1 MPIQQMFLGA
11 GGPPPAEPLGAL
23 PVSGALWY
31 YDGYYFT
38 NSGGSLTW
46 TDQSGNGRHM
56 STAGGRMGNN
66 IAQDEASK
74 GQNYLT
80 NSRKFIKN
88 TVVSD
93 GMRWNGSS
101 GYWPGTS
108 YTLMHIM
115 GRQLTS
121 GTGSIGRIWDGFG
134 INWLSGYHDTSEG
147 VFYHDGW
154 ITTTNLN
161 TQTSFLV
168 IIDRKD
174 KVRAKG
180 LDYQGN
186 GVDSGYQSSSGRGAP
201 TTANGVGI
209 NCGNY
214 SGDINSGSAPPGG
227 EASFWKSIMCACW
240 NGDIGDTDCNTLIN
254 WGYNKLYG

>member
-1 MPIQQMFLGA
+1 MTMQQILVGMGDA
-11 GGPPPAEPLGAL
+11 GAEPLGNL

-31 YDGYYFT
+31 YDGYYVT
-38 NSGGSLTW
+38 ESGSNITEWL
-46 TDQSGNGRHM
+46 DQSGNNRHIT
-56 STAGGRMGNN
+56 TAGGRMATG
-66 IAQDEASK
+66 IAQDQANK

-80 NSRKFIKN
+80 TTRKYIKN
-88 TVVSD
+88 TTNNH

-121 GTGSIGRIWDGFG
+121 GSGSIGRIWDGFG
-134 INWLSGYHDTSEG
+134 INWLSGYHDTNEG

-154 ITTTNLN
+154 FTTTNLN
-161 TQTSFLV
+161 SQTSFLV
-168 IIDRKD
+168 VIDRKD

-180 LDYQGN
+180 KDVSGN
-186 GVDSGYQSSSGRGAP
+186 NVDSGYITGSGGAP
-201 TTANGVGI
+201 TTSNGVGI

-214 SGDINSGSAPPGG
+214 SGSINGGSVPPSG
-227 EASFWKSIMCACW
+227 ECSFWKSIMCACW
-240 NGDIGDTDCNTLIN
+240 SGDIGDSDCNTLIN
-254 WGYNKLYG
+254 WGFNKLYG

>member
-11 GGPPPAEPLGAL
+11 GAGGAEPLGNL

-31 YDGYYFT
+31 YDGFYVT
-38 NSGGSLTW
+38 ESGSNITEWL
-46 TDQSGNGRHM
+46 DQSGNNRHIT
-56 STAGGRMGNN
+56 TAGGRMATG
-66 IAQDEASK
+66 IAQDQADK
-74 GQNYLT
+74 GDNYLT
-80 NSRKFIKN
+80 TARKYIKN
-88 TVVSD
+88 TTNNH
-93 GMRWNGSS
+93 GMRWNGTS

-121 GTGSIGRIWDGFG
+121 GSGSIGRIWDGFG
-134 INWLSGYHDTSEG
+134 INWLSGYHDTNEG

-154 ITTTNLN
+154 FTTTNLN
-161 TQTSFLV
+161 SQTSFLV
-168 IIDRKD
+168 VIDRKD

-180 LDYQGN
+180 KDVSGN
-186 GVDSGYQSSSGRGAP
+186 NVDSGYITGSGGAP

-214 SGDINSGSAPPGG
+214 SGDINSGSVPPSG
-227 EASFWKSIMCACW
+227 ECSFWKSIMCACW
-240 NGDIGDTDCNTLIN
+240 NGDIGDSDCNTLIN
-254 WGYNKLYG
+254 WGFDKLYG

>member
-1 MPIQQMFLGA
+1 MAIQQMFLGA
-11 GGPPPAEPLGAL
+11 GGPPPAAPLGAL
-23 PVSGALWY
+23 PRSGALWY
-31 YDGYYFT
+31 YDAYYVT
-38 NSGGSLTW
+38 ESGGQVTQW
-46 TDQSGNGRHM
+46 TDQSGNGRHQ
-56 STAGGRMGNN
+56 SVSGGRMGSS
-66 IAQDEASK
+66 IAQDEATK

-80 NSRKFIKN
+80 SSRKFIKN
-88 TVVSD
+88 TAVNH
-93 GMRWNGSS
+93 GMRWNNS
-101 GYWPGTS
+101 GWWPGDS

-134 INWLSGYHDTSEG
+134 INWLSGYHDSNEG
-147 VFYHDGW
+147 VFYHNQW

-168 IIDRKD
+168 VLDRRD
-174 KVRAKG
+174 RVRAKG

-186 GVDSGYQSSSGRGAP
+186 GVDSGYQAGSGYGAP
-201 TTANGVGI
+201 TSGNGVGI
-209 NCGNY
+209 NCGDY

-227 EASFWKSIMCACW
+227 ECSYWKSIMCACW
-240 NGDIGDTDCNTLIN
+240 SGDIGDSDCNTLID

>member
-1 MPIQQMFLGA
+1 MPIQQMLLGT
-11 GGPPPAEPLGAL
+11 GGGAVPLGNL

-31 YDGYYFT
+31 YDGYYVT
-38 NSGGSLTW
+38 ESGSNITEWL
-46 TDQSGNGRHM
+46 DQSGNNRHVT
-56 STAGGRMGNN
+56 TANGRMASG

-80 NSRKFIKN
+80 TSRKFIKN
-88 TVVSD
+88 TTD
-93 GMRWNGSS
+93 NHGIRWNGTS

-121 GTGSIGRIWDGFG
+121 GSGSIGRIWDGFG
-134 INWLSGYHDTSEG
+134 INWLSGYHDTNEG

-154 ITTTNLN
+154 FTTTNLN
-161 TQTSFLV
+161 SQTSFLV
-168 IIDRKD
+168 VIDRKD

-180 LDYQGN
+180 LDINGN
-186 GVDSGYQSSSGRGAP
+186 GVDSGYITGSGGAP

-214 SGDINSGSAPPGG
+214 SGGLTGGSVPPGG
-227 EASFWKSIMCACW
+227 ECSFWKSIMCACW